1 MKKHNIN
8 GLNIAEFG
16 EESSKAII
24 FIHAFPFCNRMWD
37 KQTEAFQGKYR
48 VITYDLRGFG
58 YSETQ
63 DTVFT
68 IDSHVEDLFS
78 IMNTMKLEKPVI
90 CGLSMGGY
98 IALRALEQG
107 QNKFKGAIL
116 CDTRSEA
123 DNNNSKAT
131 RARQIKLIKSGD
143 IAGFNEGFIKAALS
157 EKSFAE
163 NQALVDFLKTMMGW
177 QKPINVAG
185 ALLTL
190 AARMDPTEYLERIDI
205 PVLVLVG
212 KEDKIT
218 PPEYSKLIYGKI
230 RNADLALIPDAG
242 HLSNME
248 NPEEFNKS
256 IGKFLSDVYNVK

>member
-8 GLNIAEFG
+8 GLNVAEFG
-16 EESSKAII
+16 EGNSKTVI

-37 KQTEAFQGKYR
+37 KQTEAFQAKYR

-58 YSETQ
+58 YSESP
-63 DTVFT
+63 DTVIT

-78 IMNTMKLEKPVI
+78 LMNAMKIEKPVM

-107 QNKFKGAIL
+107 QTKFRAAIL

-123 DNNNSKAT
+123 DNNNSKAN
-131 RARQIKLIKSGD
+131 RARQMKQIKSGD
-143 IAGFNEGFIKAALS
+143 MAGFTEMFIKGALS
-157 EKSFAE
+157 EKNFAE
-163 NQALVDFLKTMMGW
+163 NAPLVEFLKTMIGW

-190 AARMDPTEYLERIDI
+190 AARTDSTEYLERIDL
-205 PVLVLVG
+205 PTLALVG
-212 KEDKIT
+212 KEDRFT

-230 RNADLALIPDAG
+230 RNANMAIIPDAG

-248 NPEEFNKS
+248 NPEEFNKAV
-256 IGKFLSDVYNVK
+256 GKFLADTLDGK

>member
-8 GLNIAEFG
+8 GLNVAEFG
-16 EESSKAII
+16 EDNAKTII

-37 KQTEAFQGKYR
+37 KQTEAFQAKYR

-58 YSETQ
+58 YSEAQ

-68 IDSHVEDLFS
+68 MDSHVEDLLA
-78 IMNTMKLEKPVI
+78 IMGALKIEKPAI

-107 QNKFKGAIL
+107 QNKFKAAIL
-116 CDTRSEA
+116 CDTKSEA
-123 DNNNSKAT
+123 DTNNNKST
-131 RARQIKLIKSGD
+131 RARQIKQIKSGD
-143 IAGFNEGFIKAALS
+143 IAGFNEAFIKGALS
-157 EKSFAE
+157 EKSIAE
-163 NQALVDFLKTMMGW
+163 NPALVEFLKTMMGW
-177 QKPINVAG
+177 QKAINVAG

-190 AARMDPTEYLERIDI
+190 AARSDPTEYLERIDL
-205 PVLVLVG
+205 PVLVVVG

-230 RNADLALIPDAG
+230 RNAHLALISDSG

-248 NPEEFNKS
+248 NPEEFNKAIS
-256 IGKFLSDVYNVK
+256 KFLSDTFDGK